1 MAGPMA
7 TGSMTKS
14 TDLVVGIDIGTTS
27 AKAVIR
33 PAADCSARNPAAQDA
48 RNPAAQDARNPAA
61 QDARNAAAR
70 DARIDGAQ
78 YAEQPTPWQTRAGG
92 QTEIDPHR
100 LTRLAVDLIG
110 AAVRSAEQH
119 HGPVRVRAIGV
130 TGLAESGVLLDAA
143 ARPVAPAIAWFDHRG
158 GRELEHLAQRAP
170 AFRAAFERTTGLPWS
185 SQASLAKL
193 LWLQA
198 SGHRA
203 GRCLAGPGATWL
215 SVPEWI
221 VFALGGDPVREPSLA
236 SRTGLIDQGTGEPW
250 PEALAAAG
258 LPGGILPAER
268 LAGQP
273 AGRVTRE
280 DIISCAA
287 GAMLTVAGHDHPVA
301 AIGVGA
307 TGPDELF
314 NSSGTADVLA
324 RSVPGPLDESQRQ
337 AVVSAGWSVG
347 RHVLPGTSLLL
358 AGVSGGLLLR
368 RVLTALGAETA
379 AARAAL
385 DQASLDVAELPAG
398 LSVTGD
404 GRSQDDV
411 VLRIQDG
418 ATPAAIWTAAVHYT
432 ADQASRLL
440 KDIEKVVGPHQRAV
454 AAGGWTQMASVR
466 AAKAAVLDALS
477 FSPVVQPGV
486 TGAALLASYTLEG
499 KK

>member
-1 MAGPMA
+1 MVTGPIV
-7 TGSMTKS
+7 TGPIVTGPLTSG
-14 TDLVVGIDIGTTS
+14 TDVVIGIDLGTTS
-27 AKAVIR
+27 AKAVIQPVPGAR
-33 PAADCSARNPAAQDA
+33 TQSAR
-48 RNPAAQDARNPAA
+48 
-61 QDARNAAAR
+61 
-70 DARIDGAQ
+70 
-78 YAEQPTPWQTRAGG
+78 YAEQPTPWHTYNSG

-110 AAVRSAEQH
+110 AAVRSAESH
-119 HGPVRVRAIGV
+119 WGPVQVRAIGV

-143 ARPVAPAIAWFDHRG
+143 ARPVAPVIAWFDHRG
-158 GRELEHLAQRAP
+158 ARELDHLAQQEP
-170 AFRAAFERTTGLPWS
+170 EFKAAFARTTGLPWS

-203 GRCLAGPGATWL
+203 GPKATWL

-221 VFALGGDPVREPSLA
+221 VFALGGEKIREPSLA
-236 SRTGLIDQGTGEPW
+236 SRTGLIDQATGQPW

-258 LPGGILPAER
+258 LPGTILPAER

-273 AGRVTRE
+273 AGRLTYQDV
-280 DIISCAA
+280 IAGAA
-287 GAMLTVAGHDHPVA
+287 GAVLTVAGHDHPVA
-301 AIGVGA
+301 AIAVGA
-307 TGPDELF
+307 AGPDELF

-324 RSVPGPLDESQRQ
+324 RSVPGPLDQASRQ
-337 AVVSAGWSVG
+337 AIVDAGWSVG
-347 RHVLPGTSLLL
+347 RHVLPDTSLLL
-358 AGVSGGLLLR
+358 SGVSGGLLLR

-385 DQASLDVAELPAG
+385 DQASLDVKDLPAG
-398 LSVTGD
+398 LEVTGD
-404 GRSQDDV
+404 GRSSDDV

-440 KDIEKVVGPHQRAV
+440 KDIEKIVGPHQRAV

-486 TGAALLASYTLEG
+486 TGAALLARYALEG
-499 KK
+499 KR